1 MAERQKQMIV
11 DTVDLDALGDK
22 IRVKTGLTDKMTVK
36 EMDTAVGEIFT
47 ANDLLNI
54 RGTSY
59 LFGGCYTSVATA
71 MLNKMKFGND
81 IEGLF
86 RCSAITKIP
95 NNFNSSKYTK
105 MGRLFAE
112 ISTLEKVENLDL
124 SNATYIDFMFAH
136 FKEQN
141 NKLKSVSITKMP
153 QRKAV
158 ASGMFQ
164 NNSGL
169 VTLEGFDFS
178 NLCVV
183 YGMFKNCSSLENDF
197 TVNLQGFDDRHLT
210 SINDIFY
217 NCSKIKNL
225 YFINTQKVTTAI
237 DAFYN
242 CSSLKTL
249 NGLDLIN
256 VETNEATVLD
266 PLIDI
271 FKYCNNLTNLTLL
284 NLKANLQVGSGTVW
298 GHLLTLDSLIG
309 LCQECINV
317 GSARTLTVGSYNL
330 NKIQNSGKFYK
341 FVDTSITEVAV
352 GEKGEIEECDSTVTG
367 SFSITDYMA
376 MKNWTLA

>member
-1 MAERQKQMIV
+1 MADKGIA
-11 DTVDLDALGDK
+11 TKADLYDLADS
-22 IRVKTGLTDKMTVK
+22 IRVKTGSTAKMSIK
-36 EMDTAVGEIFT
+36 AMKTAVGEILT
-47 ANDLLNI
+47 VNDLLDT
-54 RGTSY
+54 RGTPY
-59 LFGGCYTSVATA
+59 LLGGCNTSVATA
-71 MLNKMKFGND
+71 MLSKMKFGND

-86 RCSAITKIP
+86 RCSVITKIP
-95 NNFNSSKYTK
+95 NNFDSSKYTK

-124 SNATYIDFMFAH
+124 SNATCIDFMFAH

-153 QRKAV
+153 QRKAM

-197 TVNLQGFDDRHLT
+197 TVNLQGFDDNHLT
-210 SINDIFY
+210 SIDDIFS

-237 DAFYN
+237 YAFYN

-256 VETNEATVLD
+256 VETNDATVLD
-266 PLIDI
+266 PLINI
-271 FKYCNNLTNLTLL
+271 FKYCNNLTNLTLS
-284 NLKANLQVGSGTVW
+284 NLKANLQVGSGTSW

-309 LCQECINV
+309 LCKECINV

-330 NKIQNSGKFYK
+330 NKIQNSGKYYK
-341 FVDTSITEVAV
+341 FVDPSVTEVAV
-352 GEKGEIEECDSTVTG
+352 NEKGEIEECASSVTG
-367 SFSITDYMA
+367 SFTITDYMA